1 MTDDDIRGEATPPE
15 QESTSKRDAYAEML
29 RELPRMRSIEPVDD
43 KGKVYHPPPP
53 TLSRIGSF
61 VHGCGSIGLTLAS
74 IPMILVAMW
83 FGYYVWGP
91 GLFLV
96 GGLLLTFGTLGIWR
110 GTRTAIVI
118 AVVII
123 PLLAIVAFNWSS
135 FLPAAGALSPLGSL
149 ALMYDP
155 LVRLIGFALFAA
167 FILHLF
173 TLLYWKRLRP
183 LAPRRI
189 VITTAIGIVLVGLVI
204 GFNVMEQDR
213 RDAWVN
219 DQLAEWTG
227 EAQTDHLELGGSLN
241 VTLGY
246 AFLTINED
254 DDPRFDVRMAELDA
268 HLAAGA
274 QIMRIG
280 ASGDVWLE
288 QEKHRLFADDNEE
301 DLQTAADHIAAQQS
315 YEKEFVTHLTES
327 GVDLYLS
334 DAQYSPYLIVWSNDE
349 DSEDITWETFTKLH
363 TDRIQRYARE
373 LQPAYYEIVNEPN
386 SYGQY
391 SGIKEP
397 EDDAERLDAWVQHT
411 EDLIAVVG
419 EESPDTLIGVNVA
432 LQGDFELDYYER
444 ILELDGLDFVAFR
457 IFQPAAFGVLEDVL
471 EERGHPNDF
480 DKNLW
485 LAETWYGYCLAPQR
499 SMKLDSDWLKAAVAF
514 AAKENMAGAMTSDFG
529 CFLQAGGTLATNDV
543 NLDGRTDVWT
553 AWQSLI
559 QIWSRQ

>member
-15 QESTSKRDAYAEML
+15 QESASKRDAYAEML
-29 RELPRMRSIEPVDD
+29 RDLPRMRSIEPADD

-53 TLSRIGSF
+53 TLSRIGGF
-61 VHGCGSIGLTLAS
+61 VHGCGSIGLTLTS
-74 IPMILVAMW
+74 IPMILVAVW

-110 GTRTAIVI
+110 GTRTAVVI

-204 GFNVMEQDR
+204 ALNVMEQNR
-213 RDAWVN
+213 RDTWVN

-301 DLQTAADHIAAQQS
+301 DLQTAADHIASQQF
-315 YEKEFVTHLTES
+315 YEEEFLTHLTES

-334 DAQYSPYLIVWSNDE
+334 DAQYSPYLIVWSNDK
-349 DSEDITWETFTKLH
+349 DSEDITWETFTALH
-363 TDRIQRYARE
+363 ADRIRRYARE
-373 LQPAYYEIVNEPN
+373 LQPAFYEIVNEPN

-411 EDLIAVVG
+411 EDLIAVVE
-419 EESPDTLIGVNVA
+419 EESPDTRIGVNVA

-471 EERGHPNDF
+471 AERGYPNDF
-480 DKNLW
+480 DKDLW

-529 CFLQAGGTLATNDV
+529 CFLQAGGTLATNDI

-559 QIWSRQ
+559 QTWSR